1 MGKVKLQK
9 LDKYRIEKTSFPM
22 TGYHG
27 DLVIIH
33 LRRMDFPWNKPS
45 MNWGSPVYENHH
57 MYIKLYIYNLVGGL
71 AHFLFSISYI
81 GNFIIPTDE
90 LLFFRGIE
98 ITNQTMPTTCYN
110 PLWISSPTNRRRI
123 RSHADSWIRGLWS
136 ERDVQPKY
144 FRALLPEHT
153 HRWRF
158 PEMGYPQLSI
168 YRWFFPL

>member
-90 LLFFRGIE
+90 LIFFKWLISPLIIFHWNCTLKVVIEKQVEAGPLGIYGWSSF
-98 ITNQTMPTTCYN
+98 PT
-110 PLWISSPTNRRRI
+110 W
-123 RSHADSWIRGLWS
+123 ADFLR
-136 ERDVQPKY
+136 
-144 FRALLPEHT
+144 
-153 HRWRF
+153 
-158 PEMGYPQLSI
+158 YPPFWADPYQLKMEECTGCTQKK
-168 YRWFFPL
+168 W